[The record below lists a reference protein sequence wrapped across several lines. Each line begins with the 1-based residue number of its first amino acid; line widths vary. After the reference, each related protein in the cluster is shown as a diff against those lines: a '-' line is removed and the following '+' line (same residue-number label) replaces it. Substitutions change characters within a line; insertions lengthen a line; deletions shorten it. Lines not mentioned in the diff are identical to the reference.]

1 MSGQTDLHLE
11 SGDPDKMKGLILDF
25 VCHDEETLLSFTLKT
40 TILSTIV
47 QKTMLVRNMKITLN
61 LYLNWPLKKTEVQI
75 SGMKE
80 GI

>member
-1 MSGQTDLHLE
+1 
-11 SGDPDKMKGLILDF
+11 
-25 VCHDEETLLSFTLKT
+25 
-40 TILSTIV
+40 
-47 QKTMLVRNMKITLN
+47 MLVRNMKITLN